1 MPITV
6 RKRASDGEVPQKQK
20 PFQPERPSV
29 RVVKASSKVVPPAPK
44 PQALESEFLTV
55 RQVAERLQVSDR
67 QVWRW
72 IEVGELLATRLG
84 RSVRIHIDD
93 FRAFWAARREV
104 R

>member
-1 MPITV
+1 MSSAQSQRIKIPV
-6 RKRASDGEVPQKQK
+6 RSPDRDASVEAT
-20 PFQPERPSV
+20 V
-29 RVVKASSKVVPPAPK
+29 RVVKASSKPAPLALK
-44 PQALESEFLTV
+44 PQTSGGEFLTV
-55 RQVAERLQVSDR
+55 RQVADRLQVSDR

-72 IEVGELLATRLG
+72 IETGELLATRFG

>member
-6 RKRASDGEVPQKQK
+6 RKKASDGDAPQKQK
-20 PFQPERPSV
+20 PFQPETPPV
-29 RVVKASSKVVPPAPK
+29 RVAEASSKPAPLALK
-44 PQALESEFLTV
+44 PQTSGGEFLTV
-55 RQVAERLQVSDR
+55 RQVADRLQVSDR

-72 IEVGELLATRLG
+72 IETGELLATRFG

>member
-1 MPITV
+1 MSSSQSQRIKIPVRSLERDAAAEATV
-6 RKRASDGEVPQKQK
+6 RM
-20 PFQPERPSV
+20 
-29 RVVKASSKVVPPAPK
+29 VKASSKPAPPAPK
-44 PQALESEFLTV
+44 PQTTGGEFLTV

-72 IEVGELLATRLG
+72 IETGELLPTRFG